1 MLEFGLM
8 AGKEKTYLTIL
19 TLIAIALGAGLGYTY
34 VQADKL
40 SVELEKTKTE
50 FASSTESFKAEVAKL
65 NDELS
70 KEKDFNDEL
79 NDELNEER
87 ERNDDF
93 EDQIKDISKTVTN
106 LDKLSKTDKE
116 LLQKYSKVYFL
127 NEHYVPDRL
136 VKIDSEY
143 NFPSTD
149 EEKIHANVLPFLER
163 LLNRA
168 ERDGHDLKI
177 ISAYRSFSEQAVLKS
192 GYKVT
197 YGAGTANQF
206 SADQGY
212 SEHQLGTTVDLTTTA
227 LGNAFEGIDKTE
239 AYKWLLDNAHRYG
252 FVLSYPENNAYYQFE
267 PWHWRFV
274 GEELAAK
281 LHKDDDHFYDVE
293 QREIDKYLI
302 VIFD

>member
-1 MLEFGLM
+1 MLESVSM
-8 AGKEKTYLTIL
+8 EGKEKVYFSILTIV
-19 TLIAIALGAGLGYTY
+19 AIALGVGLGFSY
-34 VQADKL
+34 VQGKKVN
-40 SVELEKTKTE
+40 SELEATKMQ
-50 FASSTESFKAEVAKL
+50 FASSTEEFKAKVAKL
-65 NDELS
+65 EQDLQ
-70 KEKDFNDEL
+70 KEKEFNDEL
-79 NDELNEER
+79 NDELEEER
-87 ERNDDF
+87 ERNDNF
-93 EDQIKDISKTVTN
+93 EDQIKGLSKTVNN

-136 VKIDSEY
+136 VKIDSKY
-143 NFPSTD
+143 LFPPTD

-168 ERDGHDLKI
+168 KRDGHDLKI
-177 ISAYRSFSEQAVLKS
+177 ISAYRSFSEQAVLKN

-212 SEHQLGTTVDLTTTA
+212 SEHQLGTTVDFTTLE
-227 LGNAFEGIDKTE
+227 LGNAFEKINTTE

-281 LHKDDDHFYDVE
+281 LHRDGVNFYDLE

>member
-1 MLEFGLM
+1 MLESDSM
-8 AGKEKTYLTIL
+8 AGKEKVYLSILTIV
-19 TLIAIALGAGLGYTY
+19 AIGLGVGLGFSY
-34 VQADKL
+34 VQGKKANA
-40 SVELEKTKTE
+40 ELEATKMQ
-50 FASSTESFKAEVAKL
+50 FASSTEDFTAKVAKL
-65 NDELS
+65 EQDLE
-70 KEKDFNDEL
+70 KEKEFNDEL
-79 NDELNEER
+79 NDELDEER

-136 VKIDSEY
+136 VQIDSDY
-143 NFPSTD
+143 IFPVGD
-149 EEKIHANVLPFLER
+149 KEQIHAKVLPFLER
-163 LLNRA
+163 LLSRA
-168 ERDGHDLKI
+168 KRDGHDLKI
-177 ISAYRSFSEQAVLKS
+177 ISAYRSFSEQTAVKN
-192 GYKVT
+192 GYKFI

-212 SEHQLGTTVDLTTTA
+212 SEHQLGTTVDLTTA
-227 LGNAFEGIDKTE
+227 LLGNAFEGIDKTE
-239 AYKWLLDNAHRYG
+239 AYKWLLDNAYRYG

-281 LHKDDDHFYDVE
+281 LHKDDAHFYDVE